1 AIDRE
6 LRMEVGQTVT
16 LGDYAIRFVG
26 LQQLSGPN
34 YDGTRGR
41 FEVRRANAGEGA
53 APIAL
58 LSPEKRIYRA
68 SGQPMTEAAID
79 RSLTRDVYVSMGEP
93 IGVDAWVVRAHVKPF
108 VNWIWLGC
116 LAMALGGFVSAA
128 DKRY

>member
-1 AIDRE
+1 FALWIAGCVVVAVLDMLRGADGRLSLRRVRLHPASAWGMHFGHLGVAIFVAGVTLVNSYAIDRE

-68 SGQPMTEAAID
+68 S
-79 RSLTRDVYVSMGEP
+79 
-93 IGVDAWVVRAHVKPF
+93 
-108 VNWIWLGC
+108 
-116 LAMALGGFVSAA
+116 
-128 DKRY
+128 